1 MNSDS
6 EPIRELECKFDDNWH
21 PSWYSFPSHKNCQIR
36 GDCDLPP
43 HFPGIII
50 LVHAVNS
57 TGEWFSI
64 AENKLCEG
72 LNKRLGLNR
81 VDYKLEPKKYLSDD
95 KINSQPLV
103 FRDLPEVDK
112 ISLQLFVFTGGIP
125 HLNKGL
131 TNGEVCRRFRGR
143 DFARW
148 QSHISLIQLRYI
160 R

>member
-72 LNKRLGLNR
+72 LNKRLGLNGA
-81 VDYKLEPKKYLSDD
+81 DYKLEAKN
-95 KINSQPLV
+95 I
-103 FRDLPEVDK
+103 F
-112 ISLQLFVFTGGIP
+112 
-125 HLNKGL
+125 L
-131 TNGEVCRRFRGR
+131 T
-143 DFARW
+143 
-148 QSHISLIQLRYI
+148 IK
-160 R
+160 

>member
-1 MNSDS
+1 MSNKP
-6 EPIRELECKFDDNWH
+6 EPIRELECKFDDNGS
-21 PSWYSFPSHKNCQIR
+21 PSWDSFPSHKNCQVR
-36 GDCDLPP
+36 GGCDLPP
-43 HFPGIII
+43 HLPGIII
-50 LVHAVNS
+50 LVHGVNS

-72 LNKRLGLNR
+72 LNKRLGLNGT
-81 VDYKLEPKKYLSDD
+81 DYKLEANKYLSDD
-95 KINSQPLV
+95 KINSEPLV

-112 ISLQLFVFTGGIP
+112 NKSPVIRFTGGIP

>member
-43 HFPGIII
+43 HLPGIII
-50 LVHAVNS
+50 LVHGVNS

-72 LNKRLGLNR
+72 LNKRLGLNGT
-81 VDYKLEPKKYLSDD
+81 DYKLEANKYLSDD
-95 KINSQPLV
+95 KINSEPLV

-112 ISLQLFVFTGGIP
+112 KSLQLFVLLGVF
-125 HLNKGL
+125 L
-131 TNGEVCRRFRGR
+131 T
-143 DFARW
+143 
-148 QSHISLIQLRYI
+148 
-160 R
+160 